1 MSVPRKVNNGAALPE
16 TRGQVVLP
24 SYPSAREAA
33 LRVLPHLAQH
43 VAAARGDRDAEVT
56 ILPDYETAEAMLDV
70 AFWASLRR
78 EEGYIPRIS
87 LAYVSPDQV
96 SLPLTFER
104 PLPLTARGL
113 VKLAPAVERPGI
125 HLGISRNGGGLCVWG
140 ATRKLP
146 AFCFVIEVVA
156 PGVLVIKHSRGE
168 ESGKFLNIAVLEG
181 DQIKVIDQEAATTP
195 DCPDLLTS
203 LLGLESQFASI
214 HSVNV
219 LIQLAVSMRQ
229 HGRGGLLLVVPSGSE
244 VWQES
249 ILRPIMYAVLPAY
262 SSLADLMR
270 AEPEERPE
278 RQWQDALRR
287 AVDGIGGLT
296 AVDGA
301 TIINDQ
307 HQLLAFGAKIVRRSR
322 WPQVDRVI
330 VTEPIE
336 GVAPAIQEPA
346 QLGGTRHLSAAQFA
360 HDQRDAIALVASQ
373 DGRFTVF
380 GWSPC
385 EQMVHAHRIET
396 LLL

>member
-1 MSVPRKVNNGAALPE
+1 
-16 TRGQVVLP
+16 
-24 SYPSAREAA
+24 
-33 LRVLPHLAQH
+33 
-43 VAAARGDRDAEVT
+43 
-56 ILPDYETAEAMLDV
+56 
-70 AFWASLRR
+70 
-78 EEGYIPRIS
+78 
-87 LAYVSPDQV
+87 
-96 SLPLTFER
+96 
-104 PLPLTARGL
+104 
-113 VKLAPAVERPGI
+113 
-125 HLGISRNGGGLCVWG
+125 
-140 ATRKLP
+140 
-146 AFCFVIEVVA
+146 
-156 PGVLVIKHSRGE
+156 
-168 ESGKFLNIAVLEG
+168 
-181 DQIKVIDQEAATTP
+181 
-195 DCPDLLTS
+195 
-203 LLGLESQFASI
+203 
-214 HSVNV
+214 VNV

-229 HGRGGLLLVVPSGSE
+229 HGRGGLLLVVPSTSD

-249 ILRPIMYAVLPAY
+249 ILRPIMYSVVPAY
-262 SSLADLMR
+262 SSLADLMQ
-270 AEPEERPE
+270 AEPEQRPE

-336 GVAPAIQEPA
+336 GAAPAIQEPS
-346 QLGGTRHLSAAQFA
+346 QLGGTRHLSAAQFT

-385 EQMVHAHRIET
+385 EQMVHAHRIES